1 MPATDVDFE
10 REFEELVR
18 DLRALPTAA
27 PAGVRERVRALGEPA
42 RPRTLHDLLLTLSS
56 RRSLLVLAPVCVLA
70 LVSAAVIHGVV
81 NSGGDS
87 RQSAATV
94 QKSAAELQRGG
105 AFDSHATATTPFG
118 AVTGVPGRSLPTP
131 ASGRYQDYEASLT
144 VRVKNVDALH
154 DRTAEATRLAR
165 TYGGYVA
172 SVDESTNGGNGRSD
186 LVLRIPVNRVE
197 DAYFRLAQLG
207 TVTEQHLSI
216 RDLDQVVQTQR
227 RRIVQLKVQIARI
240 GETLKSSSLPADVR
254 LRLELQRDAAK
265 QELAQVTGSNKAT
278 LREASLS
285 RISLTL
291 TSQKAAAATKGGMS
305 RIERAARDAGSFL
318 AGAGAVVL
326 FLLIVLSPLIVLG
339 AGLDLGLTGL
349 PPQGGAPSA
358 FGCVVSARAARPL
371 NRPRGRARGH
381 RARLHPL
388 RPLVLVSLSALPSR
402 LSREGAARI
411 HRHSVRLLLRNAHG
425 GRGVRRGGH
434 ASCRGC
440 RRRRRRRTAETTT
453 AEQTTTAQTSTQA
466 TTTAP
471 AKPAATKVPV
481 SEAEFKITLGSTDL
495 KAGEITFEV
504 KNDGK
509 IPHDLAIKGTS
520 DKTEL
525 IPAGGD
531 RRAEGHAESR
541 EVRALLHSAGA
552 RGGRHEAGHHRLLTA
567 GTLCVPRRGGRA
579 VECGGLENRFGL
591 LGPTRVQ
598 IPPPPPPPRRVESV
612 A

>member
-27 PAGVRERVRALGEPA
+27 PAGVREHVRALGEPP
-42 RPRTLHDLLLTLSS
+42 RPRTLYDLLLTLSS
-56 RRSLLVLAPVCVLA
+56 RRSLLILAPVCVLA

-87 RQSAATV
+87 TQTALSA
-94 QKSAAELQRGG
+94 QKNAAEAQRG
-105 AFDSHATATTPFG
+105 ALDSHATATTPFG

-131 ASGRYQDYEASLT
+131 AAGRYQDYEASLT

-172 SVDESTNGGNGRSD
+172 SVDESTNSGNGRSD

-265 QELAQVTGSNKAT
+265 QELVQVTGSNKAT

-291 TSQKAAAATKGGMS
+291 TSQKAAVATKGGMS

-318 AGAGAVVL
+318 AGAAAVVL
-326 FLLIVLSPLIVLG
+326 FLLIVVSPLIVLTL
-339 AGLDLGLTGL
+339 AWI
-349 PPQGGAPSA
+349 
-358 FGCVVSARAARPL
+358 FGSRAYR
-371 NRPRGRARGH
+371 RREER
-381 RARLHPL
+381 RL
-388 RPLVLVSLSALPSR
+388 LSA
-402 LSREGAARI
+402 A
-411 HRHSVRLLLRNAHG
+411 
-425 GRGVRRGGH
+425 
-434 ASCRGC
+434 
-440 RRRRRRRTAETTT
+440 
-453 AEQTTTAQTSTQA
+453 
-466 TTTAP
+466 
-471 AKPAATKVPV
+471 
-481 SEAEFKITLGSTDL
+481 
-495 KAGEITFEV
+495 
-504 KNDGK
+504 
-509 IPHDLAIKGTS
+509 
-520 DKTEL
+520 
-525 IPAGGD
+525 
-531 RRAEGHAESR
+531 
-541 EVRALLHSAGA
+541 
-552 RGGRHEAGHHRLLTA
+552 
-567 GTLCVPRRGGRA
+567 
-579 VECGGLENRFGL
+579 
-591 LGPTRVQ
+591 
-598 IPPPPPPPRRVESV
+598 
-612 A
+612 

>member
-10 REFEELVR
+10 CEFEELVR

-27 PAGVRERVRALGEPA
+27 PTSVREQVRTLGEPA
-42 RPRTLHDLLLTLSS
+42 RSRTLHDLLLTFSS

-87 RQSAATV
+87 KQTAIASQQLDAHA
-94 QKSAAELQRGG
+94 QGG
-105 AFDSHATATTPFG
+105 AVGSGGTTTTPSPLEFAPLG
-118 AVTGVPGRSLPTP
+118 LPTP
-131 ASGRYQDYEASLT
+131 AAGRYQDYEASLT
-144 VRVKNVDALH
+144 VRVKDVDALH

-216 RDLDQVVQTQR
+216 RDLDQVVRTQR

-254 LRLELQRDAAK
+254 LRLELQRDAAR

-326 FLLIVLSPLIVLG
+326 FVLIVLSPLIVL
-339 AGLDLGLTGL
+339 AMAWILGT
-349 PPQGGAPSA
+349 
-358 FGCVVSARAARPL
+358 RAYR
-371 NRPRGRARGH
+371 RREER
-381 RARLHPL
+381 RL
-388 RPLVLVSLSALPSR
+388 LSA
-402 LSREGAARI
+402 A
-411 HRHSVRLLLRNAHG
+411 
-425 GRGVRRGGH
+425 
-434 ASCRGC
+434 
-440 RRRRRRRTAETTT
+440 
-453 AEQTTTAQTSTQA
+453 
-466 TTTAP
+466 
-471 AKPAATKVPV
+471 
-481 SEAEFKITLGSTDL
+481 
-495 KAGEITFEV
+495 
-504 KNDGK
+504 
-509 IPHDLAIKGTS
+509 
-520 DKTEL
+520 
-525 IPAGGD
+525 
-531 RRAEGHAESR
+531 
-541 EVRALLHSAGA
+541 
-552 RGGRHEAGHHRLLTA
+552 
-567 GTLCVPRRGGRA
+567 
-579 VECGGLENRFGL
+579 
-591 LGPTRVQ
+591 
-598 IPPPPPPPRRVESV
+598 
-612 A
+612 

>member
-27 PAGVRERVRALGEPA
+27 PTSVRERVRALGEPA
-42 RPRTLHDLLLTLSS
+42 RPRTLHDLFLTFSS

-70 LVSAAVIHGVV
+70 LLSAAVIHGVV

-87 RQSAATV
+87 RQAAVAVNKLDAEGQRDASGSGGTV
-94 QKSAAELQRGG
+94 
-105 AFDSHATATTPFG
+105 TTPPFG
-118 AVTGVPGRSLPTP
+118 AVTGAPLAPSLPTP

-144 VRVKNVDALH
+144 VRVKDVDALH

-172 SVDESTNGGNGRSD
+172 SVDESTNGSGLGRSD

-216 RDLDQVVQTQR
+216 RDLDQVVQAQR

-254 LRLELQRDAAK
+254 LRLELQRDAVK

-291 TSQKAAAATKGGMS
+291 TSQKAAVATKGGMT

-326 FLLIVLSPLIVLG
+326 FLLIVVSPLIVL
-339 AGLDLGLTGL
+339 ALAWILG
-349 PPQGGAPSA
+349 S
-358 FGCVVSARAARPL
+358 RAYR
-371 NRPRGRARGH
+371 RREER
-381 RARLHPL
+381 RL
-388 RPLVLVSLSALPSR
+388 LSA
-402 LSREGAARI
+402 A
-411 HRHSVRLLLRNAHG
+411 
-425 GRGVRRGGH
+425 
-434 ASCRGC
+434 
-440 RRRRRRRTAETTT
+440 
-453 AEQTTTAQTSTQA
+453 
-466 TTTAP
+466 
-471 AKPAATKVPV
+471 
-481 SEAEFKITLGSTDL
+481 
-495 KAGEITFEV
+495 
-504 KNDGK
+504 
-509 IPHDLAIKGTS
+509 
-520 DKTEL
+520 
-525 IPAGGD
+525 
-531 RRAEGHAESR
+531 
-541 EVRALLHSAGA
+541 
-552 RGGRHEAGHHRLLTA
+552 
-567 GTLCVPRRGGRA
+567 
-579 VECGGLENRFGL
+579 
-591 LGPTRVQ
+591 
-598 IPPPPPPPRRVESV
+598 
-612 A
+612 

>member
-18 DLRALPTAA
+18 DLRALPTAT
-27 PAGVRERVRALGEPA
+27 PTDVREHVRALGEPP
-42 RPRTLHDLLLTLSS
+42 RPRTLYDLLLTLSS

-81 NSGGDS
+81 NSGGNS
-87 RQSAATV
+87 TQTALSA
-94 QKSAAELQRGG
+94 QKNAAEAQRG
-105 AFDSHATATTPFG
+105 ALDSHATATTPFG
-118 AVTGVPGRSLPTP
+118 AVTAVPGRSLPTP

-172 SVDESTNGGNGRSD
+172 SVDESTNSGNGRSD

-197 DAYFRLAQLG
+197 DAYFRLARLG

-227 RRIVQLKVQIARI
+227 RRIVQLKIQIARI

-291 TSQKAAAATKGGMS
+291 TSPKAAAATKDGMS

-326 FLLIVLSPLIVLG
+326 FLLIVLSPLIVL
-339 AGLDLGLTGL
+339 AL
-349 PPQGGAPSA
+349 AWI
-358 FGCVVSARAARPL
+358 FGSRAYR
-371 NRPRGRARGH
+371 RREER
-381 RARLHPL
+381 RL
-388 RPLVLVSLSALPSR
+388 LSA
-402 LSREGAARI
+402 A
-411 HRHSVRLLLRNAHG
+411 
-425 GRGVRRGGH
+425 
-434 ASCRGC
+434 
-440 RRRRRRRTAETTT
+440 
-453 AEQTTTAQTSTQA
+453 
-466 TTTAP
+466 
-471 AKPAATKVPV
+471 
-481 SEAEFKITLGSTDL
+481 
-495 KAGEITFEV
+495 
-504 KNDGK
+504 
-509 IPHDLAIKGTS
+509 
-520 DKTEL
+520 
-525 IPAGGD
+525 
-531 RRAEGHAESR
+531 
-541 EVRALLHSAGA
+541 
-552 RGGRHEAGHHRLLTA
+552 
-567 GTLCVPRRGGRA
+567 
-579 VECGGLENRFGL
+579 
-591 LGPTRVQ
+591 
-598 IPPPPPPPRRVESV
+598 
-612 A
+612 

>member
-18 DLRALPTAA
+18 DLRELPSAA

-42 RPRTLHDLLLTLSS
+42 RPRTLHDLLLTVSS

-94 QKSAAELQRGG
+94 QKGAAELQRGAG
-105 AFDSHATATTPFG
+105 AFDSQATATTPFG

-172 SVDESTNGGNGRSD
+172 SVDESTNSGNGRSD

-197 DAYFRLAQLG
+197 DAYFRLARLG

-240 GETLKSSSLPADVR
+240 GEALKSSSLPADVR
-254 LRLELQRDAAK
+254 LRLELQRLAAK
-265 QELAQVTGSNKAT
+265 QELVQVTGSNKAT

-326 FLLIVLSPLIVLG
+326 FLLIVLSPLIVL
-339 AGLDLGLTGL
+339 ALAWILG
-349 PPQGGAPSA
+349 S
-358 FGCVVSARAARPL
+358 RAYR
-371 NRPRGRARGH
+371 RREER
-381 RARLHPL
+381 RL
-388 RPLVLVSLSALPSR
+388 LSA
-402 LSREGAARI
+402 A
-411 HRHSVRLLLRNAHG
+411 
-425 GRGVRRGGH
+425 
-434 ASCRGC
+434 
-440 RRRRRRRTAETTT
+440 
-453 AEQTTTAQTSTQA
+453 
-466 TTTAP
+466 
-471 AKPAATKVPV
+471 
-481 SEAEFKITLGSTDL
+481 
-495 KAGEITFEV
+495 
-504 KNDGK
+504 
-509 IPHDLAIKGTS
+509 
-520 DKTEL
+520 
-525 IPAGGD
+525 
-531 RRAEGHAESR
+531 
-541 EVRALLHSAGA
+541 
-552 RGGRHEAGHHRLLTA
+552 
-567 GTLCVPRRGGRA
+567 
-579 VECGGLENRFGL
+579 
-591 LGPTRVQ
+591 
-598 IPPPPPPPRRVESV
+598 
-612 A
+612 